1 MLSSKGT
8 ERYCPRKWIQAQA
21 VLLDNPKVTIKTCHT
36 LHPTTLLRTETGPGS
51 MILQKPQMRSTP
63 DTPTY
68 DVSPH
73 QALTG
78 NGSQTERGEGADRTR
93 RDGQTQVTEARCLPQ
108 GLLPEMPN
116 PQASW
121 SLRACDTEDLK
132 CLHRLPDACATRHPQ
147 TWGLSLSGT
156 TEPSRV
162 TQRCRR
168 SGLGENQTQLKAAR
182 SSSALPPVTM
192 RTLPPG
198 RTQHRRQTCSLST
211 LKTKKP
217 DEGRRRGLSVTSKA
231 P

>member
-1 MLSSKGT
+1 M
-8 ERYCPRKWIQAQA
+8 
-21 VLLDNPKVTIKTCHT
+21 
-36 LHPTTLLRTETGPGS
+36 
-51 MILQKPQMRSTP
+51 
-63 DTPTY
+63 
-68 DVSPH
+68 
-73 QALTG
+73 
-78 NGSQTERGEGADRTR
+78 ERGEEADRTC
-93 RDGQTQVTEARCLPQ
+93 RDRQTQVTEARCLPQ

-132 CLHRLPDACATRHPQ
+132 CLHRLPDACATRHPH

-192 RTLPPG
+192 RPLPPG
-198 RTQHRRQTCSLST
+198 RTQHRKQTCSLSAST
-211 LKTKKP
+211 NR
-217 DEGRRRGLSVTSKA
+217 GARRGAEEGFVCHQQSPLTVLGR
-231 P
+231 